1 MSEDA
6 LRGWYWAGVTVFTLV
21 IFVIWYMEVV
31 R

>member
-6 LRGWYWAGVTVFTLV
+6 LRGWYWAGVAVFALV